1 MLMAVEGP
9 YALMVQPDDI
19 LISPR
24 EVDEHFG
31 TMVCFHSRYALGD
44 SHNYMDKD
52 DFLREMYAIIPI
64 PGYVHLYRSLLRFYD
79 MPENEV
85 REMLYLL
92 NTANLDCYEYYHPE
106 RDVIQSGPVA
116 FSNWLEHMNCR
127 PYRTEVQLYK
137 SLLFLKRSID
147 RDLIVT
153 SQREALQ
160 TLRCIISNLEYRF
173 YKAYGM
179 EIEDKRTVYGECT
192 YRLVP
197 REDEP
202 SVCLMHDWIYLPS
215 A

>member
-1 MLMAVEGP
+1 
-9 YALMVQPDDI
+9 MVNTI
-19 LISPR
+19 VS
-24 EVDEHFG
+24 
-31 TMVCFHSRYALGD
+31 
-44 SHNYMDKD
+44 
-52 DFLREMYAIIPI
+52 I

-79 MPENEV
+79 MPENEI
-85 REMLYLL
+85 REMPYLV
-92 NTANLDCYEYYHPE
+92 E
-106 RDVIQSGPVA
+106 SGPVA
-116 FSNWLEHMNCR
+116 FCHWLETMDCR

-137 SLLFLKRSID
+137 SLLFLQRSVD

-160 TLRCIISNLEYRF
+160 TLKCIISNIEYRF
-173 YKAYGM
+173 YKAYEM

>member
-1 MLMAVEGP
+1 
-9 YALMVQPDDI
+9 
-19 LISPR
+19 
-24 EVDEHFG
+24 
-31 TMVCFHSRYALGD
+31 
-44 SHNYMDKD
+44 
-52 DFLREMYAIIPI
+52 
-64 PGYVHLYRSLLRFYD
+64 

-92 NTANLDCYEYYHPE
+92 NTANLNCYEYYHPE
-106 RDVIQSGPVA
+106 RAVVQSGPVA
-116 FSNWLEHMNCR
+116 FSGWLETKDCR

-137 SLLFLKRSID
+137 SLLCLKRSID
-147 RDLIVT
+147 RELIVT
-153 SQREALQ
+153 AQREALQ

>member
-1 MLMAVEGP
+1 
-9 YALMVQPDDI
+9 MVNAI
-19 LISPR
+19 LS
-24 EVDEHFG
+24 
-31 TMVCFHSRYALGD
+31 
-44 SHNYMDKD
+44 
-52 DFLREMYAIIPI
+52 I

-92 NTANLDCYEYYHPE
+92 NTANLNCYE
-106 RDVIQSGPVA
+106 
-116 FSNWLEHMNCR
+116 
-127 PYRTEVQLYK
+127 
-137 SLLFLKRSID
+137 SLLCLKRSID
-147 RDLIVT
+147 RELIVT
-153 SQREALQ
+153 AQREALQ

>member
-1 MLMAVEGP
+1 
-9 YALMVQPDDI
+9 MV
-19 LISPR
+19 
-24 EVDEHFG
+24 
-31 TMVCFHSRYALGD
+31 
-44 SHNYMDKD
+44 N
-52 DFLREMYAIIPI
+52 AIIPI

-202 SVCLMHDWIYLPS
+202 SVCLMDLPS
-215 A
+215 QRIMPGTLYKFVPNNRHNSGQFIFKGGMPYHTKGSQCCL